1 MTTRVFLQRS
11 LIAAINH
18 VLARQPALRDK
29 LRTHTGKAACIDIG
43 VARLDLAI
51 AADGL
56 LQLAASEPN
65 VTITIQPTNLPRMLS
80 DMDRAFSY
88 VTISGDADFARTISE
103 LANELRWEL
112 EEELAPWVGDI
123 AAVRIANAARQFLG
137 MAKSTAQN
145 LAENMAEYWLEEN
158 PTLLYR
164 RAGDDFAAEVARL
177 RDDVER
183 LSKRVEKIERLART
197 EAGAA

>member
-1 MTTRVFLQRS
+1 MFPEQS
-11 LIAAINH
+11 LIGVINH
-18 VLARQPALRDK
+18 LLSRQPSLRDTLK
-29 LRTHTGKAACIDIG
+29 PHAGKAARIDLG
-43 VARLDLAI
+43 LAQLNLTVAT
-51 AADGL
+51 DGL
-56 LQLAASEPN
+56 LQAAVSEPN
-65 VTITIQPTNLPRMLS
+65 VTITIQPANVPRMLS

-103 LANELRWEL
+103 LANTLRWDL

-137 MAKSTAQN
+137 TAKSTSQK

-164 RAGDDFAAEVARL
+164 HAGEEFTTEVARL

-183 LSKRVEKIERLART
+183 LSKRIDIIERRVRSREGTA
-197 EAGAA
+197 

>member
-1 MTTRVFLQRS
+1 MFPEQS
-11 LIAAINH
+11 LIDIINH
-18 VLARQPALRDK
+18 LLSRQPSLRDTLK
-29 LRTHTGKAACIDIG
+29 PHAGKAARIDL
-43 VARLDLAI
+43 RLAQFNLTV

-56 LQLAASEPN
+56 LQAAVSEPN
-65 VTITIQPTNLPRMLS
+65 VTITIQPANVPRMLS
-80 DMDRAFSY
+80 DMDHTFSY

-103 LANELRWEL
+103 LANTLRWDL

-137 MAKSTAQN
+137 TAKSTSQK

-164 RAGDDFAAEVARL
+164 NAGEEFTTEVVRL

-183 LSKRVEKIERLART
+183 LSKRIDIIERRIRSREGTA
-197 EAGAA
+197 

>member
-1 MTTRVFLQRS
+1 MVPERS
-11 LIAAINH
+11 LIGVINH
-18 VLARQPALRDK
+18 VLLRQPSLRGTLK
-29 LRTHTGKAACIDIG
+29 LHAGKTACIDLGLIQFQ
-43 VARLDLAI
+43 LAV

-56 LQLAASEPN
+56 LQAAVSEPN
-65 VTITIQPTNLPRMLS
+65 VTITIQPANVPRMLS
-80 DMDRAFSY
+80 DRDRAFSY

-103 LANELRWEL
+103 LANELRWDL

-137 MAKSTAQN
+137 TAKRTSQK

-158 PTLLYR
+158 PTLLYQH
-164 RAGDDFAAEVARL
+164 AGDEFTAEVARL

-183 LSKRVEKIERLART
+183 LSKRIDIIERRARSREGT
-197 EAGAA
+197 A

>member
-1 MTTRVFLQRS
+1 MFPEQS
-11 LIAAINH
+11 LIGGINH
-18 VLARQPALRDK
+18 LLSRQPSLRDTLK
-29 LRTHTGKAACIDIG
+29 PHAGKAARIDLG
-43 VARLDLAI
+43 LAQLNLTVAT
-51 AADGL
+51 DGL
-56 LQLAASEPN
+56 LQAAVSEPN
-65 VTITIQPTNLPRMLS
+65 VTITIQPANVPRMLS

-103 LANELRWEL
+103 LANMLRWDL

-137 MAKSTAQN
+137 TAKSTSKK

-164 RAGDDFAAEVARL
+164 HAGEDFTTELARL

-183 LSKRVEKIERLART
+183 LSKRIDIIERRVRSSEGTA
-197 EAGAA
+197 